1 MIVCSKNYGLPCV
14 IGGKKRMLC
23 VMGMTRIVDCM
34 QKIVG
39 VISSIG
45 GKSEKRSLRGLCSLP
60 REVVT
65 ADQDSEIDHDQ
76 VELWIGV
83 QLAQGT

>member
-1 MIVCSKNYGLPCV
+1 M

-39 VISSIG
+39 VTSSIG
-45 GKSEKRSLRGLCSLP
+45 GKSEKRSLMGLCSIS
-60 REVVT
+60 REVV
-65 ADQDSEIDHDQ
+65 ADRGTEMDHDR
-76 VELWIGV
+76 
-83 QLAQGT
+83 AK